1 MAIYF
6 LSGVL
11 VTLVLCGGIRWW
23 IQSLLTQEKLMLDD
37 AKGYFLIT
45 CIVVGFLV
53 SAGFFWAGQVMGYDQ
68 AEETSQAMGLAIL
81 LDVMVALLSLIWG
94 LVSLKEPE
102 QY

>member
-11 VTLVLCGGIRWW
+11 VTLVLCAGIRWW
-23 IQSLLTQEKLMLDD
+23 LQQLLNKEKLMLDD
-37 AKGYFLIT
+37 AKGYFLIL
-45 CIVVGFLV
+45 CFVIVFLV
-53 SAGFFWAGQVMGYDQ
+53 SAGFFWTGQILGYDQ
-68 AEETSQAMGLAIL
+68 TEETMQPMVLAIL
-81 LDVMVALLSLIWG
+81 MDVLVALLSLIWG

>member
-11 VTLVLCGGIRWW
+11 ITLVLCGGIRWW
-23 IQSLLTQEKLMLDD
+23 IQRLLAQEKLMLDD

-53 SAGFFWAGQVMGYDQ
+53 SAGFFWAGLPDWLRSEPKRSAAPLFQAWHGYKHGSC
-68 AEETSQAMGLAIL
+68 ARFSELHR
-81 LDVMVALLSLIWG
+81 
-94 LVSLKEPE
+94 
-102 QY
+102 Y

>member
-1 MAIYF
+1 MAVYF

-11 VTLVLCGGIRWW
+11 VTLVLCTSVRWW
-23 IQSLLTQEKLMLDD
+23 IQSLLNQERLLLDD

-53 SAGFFWAGQVMGYDQ
+53 CAGFFWIGQVAGYDQ
-68 AEETSQAMGLAIL
+68 VEETSQTMGLAIL
-81 LDVMVALLSLIWG
+81 LDVMVALLGLIWG

>member
-23 IQSLLTQEKLMLDD
+23 LQQLLNKEKLMLDD
-37 AKGYFLIT
+37 AKGYFLIL
-45 CIVVGFLV
+45 CFVIVFLV
-53 SAGFFWAGQVMGYDQ
+53 SAGFFWAGQILGYDQ
-68 AEETSQAMGLAIL
+68 TEETMQPMVLAIL
-81 LDVMVALLSLIWG
+81 MDVLVALLSLIWG

>member
-1 MAIYF
+1 
-6 LSGVL
+6 
-11 VTLVLCGGIRWW
+11 
-23 IQSLLTQEKLMLDD
+23 MLDD

-68 AEETSQAMGLAIL
+68 TEETSQAMGLAVL
-81 LDVMVALLSLIWG
+81 LDAMTALLCLIWG
-94 LVSLKEPE
+94 LVTLHEPE